1 MSRVNIY
8 LPDELATGA
17 RAAGLNVSALAQDA
31 VRLALH
37 GRSTDAWL
45 ASLEPAPTSR
55 VTHHR
60 ALAALD
66 AARNEAATRHA

>member
-1 MSRVNIY
+1 VARVNIY
-8 LPDELATGA
+8 LPDDLAASA

-31 VRLALH
+31 VRLALD
-37 GRSTDAWL
+37 GRTTDAWL
-45 ASLEPAPTSR
+45 ASLEPAPTST

-66 AARNEAATRHA
+66 LARNEATTRHA